1 MADCARLLTDID
13 SRIAHI
19 HSQIDSGAPR
29 DDVIAE
35 QHKALLLECSQLR
48 CVDVAM
54 TTRISKHVLTYGVF
68 SRPQLSA
75 LDASLRAAIS
85 TAPGKHTTRP
95 MQTLDALEHWLLQSD
110 WDQLIELGKQPKQT
124 SDPFEDIFG
133 KQDAS
138 SGNCVSGCKY
148 FGKSRCYYPSCHA
161 RCQENT
167 DRHAIVSSCSAEKT
181 EEVG

>member
-1 MADCARLLTDID
+1 MAECARLLADID

-19 HSQIDSGAPR
+19 HSQVDLGAPR

-35 QHKALLLECSQLR
+35 QHKALLLEFSQLR

-68 SRPQLSA
+68 SHQQLIA
-75 LDASLRAAIS
+75 FDASLRAALS
-85 TAPGKHTTRP
+85 AARGKHTTRP

-124 SDPFEDIFG
+124 SDPFEDILASRMHRLG
-133 KQDAS
+133 IVCPDADTLEKAS
-138 SGNCVSGCKY
+138 
-148 FGKSRCYYPSCHA
+148 
-161 RCQENT
+161 
-167 DRHAIVSSCSAEKT
+167 AIIQAVMPDAKKT
-181 EEVG
+181 PTATRLYHRAVQKKN